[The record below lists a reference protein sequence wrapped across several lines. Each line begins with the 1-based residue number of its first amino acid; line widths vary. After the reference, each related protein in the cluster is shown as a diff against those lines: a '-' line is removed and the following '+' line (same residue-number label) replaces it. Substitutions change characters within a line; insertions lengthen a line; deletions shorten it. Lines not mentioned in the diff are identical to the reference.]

1 MVTVPFGRG
10 RSTGTVG
17 TLSGHEA
24 TECHPVDEV
33 SADHRLCGS
42 GPAASRAAGQS
53 GVLSRDAAYEPGM
66 ARWNPQSSAECTK
79 CEHSALYDYRFDEV
93 ASLQSMT
100 RTVDPPS
107 ERQVWLRELSC
118 APAAELELLARKP
131 LERYGADVLELRR
144 PEVGLTLV
152 TGRVGGTGEAFGV
165 GEMTVTRCVVQVGG
179 DMGVGYV
186 RGRGTA
192 RARTIAVLDALLQG
206 QHADEL
212 KSEVLRPLAES
223 RLERA
228 GQHSAQTEATRVQFL
243 TMVRGN

>member
-1 MVTVPFGRG
+1 
-10 RSTGTVG
+10 
-17 TLSGHEA
+17 
-24 TECHPVDEV
+24 
-33 SADHRLCGS
+33 
-42 GPAASRAAGQS
+42 
-53 GVLSRDAAYEPGM
+53 M

-152 TGRVGGTGEAFGV
+152 TGRVGGTGEAFGL
-165 GEMTVTRCVVQVGG
+165 GEMTLSRCVVQIDGA
-179 DMGVGYV
+179 MGVGYI
-186 RGRGTA
+186 RGRNTGH
-192 RARTIAVLDALLQG
+192 ARTIAVLDALLQG
-206 QHADEL
+206 PHADEL
-212 KSEVLRPLAES
+212 RDEVIRPLVEK
-223 RLERA
+223 RLARA
-228 GQHSAQTEATRVQFL
+228 SLRGGQAEATRVQFL